1 MIWYKPAA
9 VGFAVRRQLDGLGSG
24 ARLFYR
30 LLTTL
35 GGSLKRLSILGL
47 DFILTAMMF
56 TI

>member
-1 MIWYKPAA
+1 MSWYKPADA
-9 VGFAVRRQLDGLGSG
+9 GFAIRRQLDDLGSG

-30 LLTTL
+30 LLTPL